1 MPDKPGR
8 VNEGKVHRNL
18 FFIIVA
24 VVTLVFF
31 YMVGPFVLT
40 ILWAVVLA
48 VIFYKF
54 YRWILRRL
62 GVKRQGLAAGITC
75 VLITLFVI
83 IPVVLIGVALVDQV
97 NQLLVAIEDG
107 TVDPNIVTD
116 YVEQELP
123 KVTETLSRYGVDISN
138 IRAQVSEY
146 SVTAGQFVAGQAL
159 AVTGNVINVFIQFTL
174 MLYLLYFFLKDG
186 RKVVR
191 KMIDTLPLGN
201 IRERQLI
208 TRFAQVSRATLK
220 GTVIVAMTQG
230 AIGGILFWAVGIRA
244 PVLWGVAMTL
254 LALLPVGGSA
264 IVWVPAAI
272 ILLIMG
278 DITEAI
284 IIAVVG
290 SLIIGLVDN
299 LLRPLL
305 VGRDTDMPDYLVLVS
320 TLGGIAYFGLSGFVV
335 GPTIAA
341 LFITVWEMMGKEF
354 GGRSSW

>member
-8 VNEGKVHRNL
+8 VNEGKIHRNL

-31 YMVGPFVLT
+31 YMVGPFLLT
-40 ILWAVVLA
+40 TLWAVVLA

-62 GVKRQGLAAGITC
+62 GVTRQGLAAGITC

-83 IPVVLIGVALVDQV
+83 VPVALIGVALVDQV

-107 TVDPNIVTD
+107 SVDPNVVTD

-123 KVTETLSRYGVDISN
+123 KVTETLGNYGVDLGN

-146 SVTAGQFVAGQAL
+146 SVTAGQFVASRAL
-159 AVTGNVINVFIQFTL
+159 SFTGNIINVFVQFTL

-230 AIGGILFWAVGIRA
+230 AIGGILFWAVGIQA

-264 IVWVPAAI
+264 IIWVPAAI
-272 ILLIMG
+272 ILFVMG
-278 DITEAI
+278 DVTEAI
-284 IIAVVG
+284 IIVVVG

-305 VGRDTDMPDYLVLVS
+305 VGRDTDMPDYLVLIS
-320 TLGGIAYFGLSGFVV
+320 TLGGIAYFGLSGFVI